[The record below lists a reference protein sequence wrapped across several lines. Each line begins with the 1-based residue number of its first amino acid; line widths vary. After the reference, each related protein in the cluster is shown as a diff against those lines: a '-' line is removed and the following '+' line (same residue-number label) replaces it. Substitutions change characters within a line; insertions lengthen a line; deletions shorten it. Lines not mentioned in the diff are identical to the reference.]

1 MCDFA
6 TLQEIETVV
15 LEKCQNAELFT
26 AFDVTKAVRAKVGRS
41 VNVPHNDVKQEV
53 HNLFASGQM
62 GSDYTRTL
70 GNLPLASGI
79 PQPWVYHPTTA
90 DPSSYG
96 SGIPQLCNAPA
107 VPTLTPPVLK
117 AADTNGSDDGVNQ
130 TSDGYYKVDGRET
143 LCVPKS
149 LLEAVGLKAGDE
161 AHVSADAL
169 AGHLVVTKSLPD
181 QTVLTPLSS
190 YTVDKYGNV
199 RITQH
204 TLVKGGVGGKLY
216 EIDGDSSKVVVRK
229 HS

>member
-96 SGIPQLCNAPA
+96 SGIPQLSAPTSSNVVVTPVSA
-107 VPTLTPPVLK
+107 VGT
-117 AADTNGSDDGVNQ
+117 DDGVNQ
-130 TSDGYYKVDGRET
+130 TSDGHYKVDGRDT

-204 TLVKGGVGGKLY
+204 TLVKGGIGGKVY
-216 EIDGDSSKVVVRK
+216 EIDGDHSKVVVRK

>member
-41 VNVPHNDVKQEV
+41 VSVPHNDVKQEV

-79 PQPWVYHPTTA
+79 PQPWVYHPTTVPA
-90 DPSSYG
+90 SNYG
-96 SGIPQLCNAPA
+96 SGIPQLSAPAPA
-107 VPTLTPPVLK
+107 VSTPV
-117 AADTNGSDDGVNQ
+117 AAVVSTNGSDDGVNQ
-130 TSDGYYKVDGRET
+130 TSDGYFKVDGRET

-149 LLEAVGLKAGDE
+149 LLEAVGLHPGDE
-161 AHVSADAL
+161 AHVAADAL
-169 AGHLVVTKSLPD
+169 AGHVVVCKTPPD
-181 QTVLTPLSS
+181 QTVLTPLST

-204 TLVKGGVGGKLY
+204 TLVKGGCGGKLY
-216 EIDGDSSKVVVRK
+216 EIDGDASKVVVRK